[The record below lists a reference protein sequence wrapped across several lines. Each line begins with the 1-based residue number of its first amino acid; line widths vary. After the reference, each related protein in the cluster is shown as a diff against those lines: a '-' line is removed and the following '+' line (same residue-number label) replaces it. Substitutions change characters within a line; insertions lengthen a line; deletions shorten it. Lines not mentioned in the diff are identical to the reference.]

1 MPPKASSSAG
11 DADSVALPLDAFFE
25 LRAFQDQLLSAA
37 HTLDPATSP
46 CPSLRKPEQAR
57 HRALA
62 SVFRVW
68 ADQIDHSLGAVRSP

>member
-1 MPPKASSSAG
+1 M
-11 DADSVALPLDAFFE
+11 
-25 LRAFQDQLLSAA
+25 SAA

-46 CPSLRKPEQAR
+46 CPSPRKPEQAR

-68 ADQIDHSLGAVRSP
+68 ADQVDRSLGAVRSP